1 MTDDPGP
8 SVRTAKSQQRVP
20 SSCVVAYGRQR
31 TGGLLVQGDP
41 RVVGRV
47 WRAEGASLYCRP
59 GAEALR
65 DDLAIGR
72 HAELNGQSGWTGDST
87 ATGLSRSIPTKPV
100 TSRATSPNAL
110 I

>member
-31 TGGLLVQGDP
+31 TGGRLVQGDP

-47 WRAEGASLYCRP
+47 WRAEGPLCTVARAPRRC
-59 GAEALR
+59 
-65 DDLAIGR
+65 
-72 HAELNGQSGWTGDST
+72 
-87 ATGLSRSIPTKPV
+87 ATTWRLGGTLS
-100 TSRATSPNAL
+100 
-110 I
+110 